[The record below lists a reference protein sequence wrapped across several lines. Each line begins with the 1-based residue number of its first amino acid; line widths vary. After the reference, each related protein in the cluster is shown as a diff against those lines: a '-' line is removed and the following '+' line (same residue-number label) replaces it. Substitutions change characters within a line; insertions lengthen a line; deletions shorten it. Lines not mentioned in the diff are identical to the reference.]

1 MMFNINDIKNGMTIK
16 YEGVIYQVVDF
27 QHVKPGKG
35 SAFVKTKLKNLR
47 AGTTQEITFNAGIK
61 MEKADVRKNQ
71 LSYLYNAGDNYVFM
85 DLNTYDQLEI
95 PSKLIED
102 QIKFLKEGM
111 EVESITIEGEVV
123 GITLPEKVSYK
134 VISAPDAVKGNTTSG
149 AQKDI
154 TIETGYELKAPLF
167 ISEVVP
173 NKFTPFIFTVVL
185 KFGLFIG
192 DSGSLYFGFLYE
204 PNFL

>member
-1 MMFNINDIKNGMTIK
+1 MTIK
-16 YEGVIYQVVDF
+16 YEGVIYQVVEF

-71 LSYLYNAGDNYVFM
+71 LSYLYAAGDNYVFM
-85 DLNTYDQLEI
+85 DNNTYDQIEL
-95 PSKLIED
+95 PSSLLKDEA
-102 QIKFLKEGM
+102 KFLKEGM
-111 EVESITIEGEVV
+111 NVESMNIEGEVI

-134 VISAPDAVKGNTTSG
+134 VISAPDAVKGNTTST

-154 TIETGYELKAPLF
+154 TIETGYTLKAPLF
-167 ISEVVP
+167 IKEGDDVVITTRDG
-173 NKFTPFIFTVVL
+173 K
-185 KFGLFIG
+185 
-192 DSGSLYFGFLYE
+192 YFGRG
-204 PNFL
+204 

>member
-1 MMFNINDIKNGMTIK
+1 MFNVNDIKNGMTIK
-16 YEGVIYQVVDF
+16 YEGVIYQVVEF

-71 LSYLYNAGDNYVFM
+71 LSYLYAAGDNYVFM
-85 DLNTYDQLEI
+85 DNNTYDQIEL
-95 PSKLIED
+95 PSSLLKDES
-102 QIKFLKEGM
+102 KFLKEGM
-111 EVESITIEGEVV
+111 NVESMNIEGEVI

-134 VISAPDAVKGNTTSG
+134 VISAPDAVKGNTTST

-154 TIETGYELKAPLF
+154 TIETGYTLKAPLF
-167 ISEVVP
+167 IKEGDDVVITTRDG
-173 NKFTPFIFTVVL
+173 K
-185 KFGLFIG
+185 
-192 DSGSLYFGFLYE
+192 YFGRG
-204 PNFL
+204 